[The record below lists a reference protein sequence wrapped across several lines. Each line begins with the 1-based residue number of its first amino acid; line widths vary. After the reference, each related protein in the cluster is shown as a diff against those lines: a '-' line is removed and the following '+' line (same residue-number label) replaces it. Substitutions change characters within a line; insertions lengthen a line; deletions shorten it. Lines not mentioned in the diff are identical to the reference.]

1 MILHQRFPIAVVI
14 AFVVSALISFS
25 IPQYSAE
32 AASSKTIMFF
42 KKAKNGKSSKK
53 SHSKKHKSRKIA
65 KKSSCN
71 TKAGYELAVDLMKN
85 SSADLC
91 YLAGIKP
98 AASCSPGSTMTG
110 SINENRQIELADEG
124 EELEELEQ
132 EDNVQVDLEMFK
144 TLWLSYVDDTDDN
157 STTTAGIQKS
167 DMMAVIMDWLG
178 TRYHFG
184 GMSRSGIDCSAFTQ
198 MIFNTTAKILL
209 PRTAATQYTV
219 GTPITRFEE
228 MEFGDLVFFN
238 TRAAVYVSHVGVYL
252 GDNLFAHASSKYGV
266 TVSSLKSNY
275 YSSRL
280 IGVRRI
286 TEKDLSD
293 LRSTH
298 ISKNLASK

>member
-42 KKAKNGKSSKK
+42 KKAKNGKSKK
-53 SHSKKHKSRKIA
+53 SHSKKRQSRNVV
-65 KKSSCN
+65 KKSNCN
-71 TKAGYELAVDLMKN
+71 TKAGYELALDLMKN

-98 AASCSPGSTMTG
+98 STSCSTGSIMTG
-110 SINENRQIELADEG
+110 SINENRQLELADEG

-157 STTTAGIQKS
+157 STTNAGIQKS

-286 TEKDLSD
+286 TEKDLSE
-293 LRSTH
+293 LRSSITT
-298 ISKNLASK
+298 KNLASK